1 VTDSAFHPKTL
12 TTASVRAILVGR
24 KTQLRQVLDPQPPHG
39 AVVAGVDLEGR
50 LTWTE
55 AGHTVRGEPCP
66 LGGPGDRLWV
76 QEPWALPDATD
87 GALDPEQAR
96 RHLRYLADEEL
107 RVAGPEE
114 RPVAAT
120 EFHPAREMPQ
130 WASRLTLEITAVRA
144 EQIQVISPEDLA
156 AEGATWREGA
166 PPQGPESDR
175 EGFARWWNAVNAA
188 GGATW
193 ERNPWV
199 WVVEFRRID
208 SV

>member
-1 VTDSAFHPKTL
+1 VTDTAFHPKTL
-12 TTASVRAILVGR
+12 TTASVRAILAGR
-24 KTQLRQVLDPQPPHG
+24 KTQLRQVLDPQPPDG

-76 QEPWALPDATD
+76 REPWALPPTTD

-107 RVAGPEE
+107 RAGDPGDQS
-114 RPVAAT
+114 VAAT
-120 EFHPAREMPQ
+120 GFHPAREMPQ

-144 EQIQVISPEDLA
+144 EQLQVISPEDLT
-156 AEGATWREGA
+156 AEGAMWREGA
-166 PPQGPESDR
+166 PAQGMER
-175 EGFARWWNAVNAA
+175 EGFEHWWNAVNAA
-188 GGATW
+188 GDATW
-193 ERNPWV
+193 EHNPWV

-208 SV
+208 PQ